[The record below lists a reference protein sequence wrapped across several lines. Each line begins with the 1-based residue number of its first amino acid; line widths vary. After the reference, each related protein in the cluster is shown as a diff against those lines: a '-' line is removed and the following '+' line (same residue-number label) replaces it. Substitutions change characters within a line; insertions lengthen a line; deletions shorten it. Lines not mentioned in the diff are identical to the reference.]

1 MVNPM
6 THTPRRKSVVE
17 PRLVELGGK
26 LAEQDGWHQAE
37 SFASAETEAQAVREG
52 VGLFDLSPL
61 TKIDLRLKDPAA
73 AWPLLFP
80 GEKAPPDSGSLG
92 CERIQRN
99 SIQGRPVLIARTSR
113 EHFFLTGLPCTASD
127 MERAIR
133 EAASGLAVSV
143 TDVTSCYSAF
153 ELSGPAAGSV
163 LQKLTRV
170 ASPAKDAI
178 AVQARVAGVHTRI
191 LRVDG
196 MIAPD
201 KPSSFPAFRL
211 YVSRDLGL
219 SFWEVLEDAGREFR
233 IQPYGTL
240 ARAQLFPDVFPG

>member
-17 PRLVELGGK
+17 PRLAALGGK
-26 LAEQDGWHQAE
+26 LTEQDGWHQAE
-37 SFASAETEAQAVREG
+37 SFGSAETEIQTVREG

-80 GEKAPPDSGSLG
+80 GEKAPPDSGSPG
-92 CERIQRN
+92 CDQIQRN
-99 SIQGRPVLIARTSR
+99 SIQGRPVLIARANR
-113 EHFFLTGLPCTASD
+113 ENFFLTSLPCIAPD

-133 EAASGLAVSV
+133 EAASGLAASV
-143 TDVTSCYSAF
+143 TDVTSGYAAF
-153 ELSGPAAGSV
+153 ELSGPAAESV
-163 LQKLTRV
+163 LHKLTSV
-170 ASPAKDAI
+170 PPPAKDAVS
-178 AVQARVAGVHTRI
+178 VQARVAGVHT
-191 LRVDG
+191 LMFRVDG
-196 MIAPD
+196 MIAPG
-201 KPSSFPAFRL
+201 KPSSLPAFRL